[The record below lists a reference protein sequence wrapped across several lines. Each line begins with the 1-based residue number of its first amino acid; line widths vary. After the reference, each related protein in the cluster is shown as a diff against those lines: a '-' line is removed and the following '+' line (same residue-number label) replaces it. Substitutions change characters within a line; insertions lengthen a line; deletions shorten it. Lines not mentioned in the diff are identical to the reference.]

1 MSVEPTGSEQ
11 KAIELL
17 REQGGTLRTSEAL
30 CPGSHA
36 CTLYALHDDVPHYPS
51 KGEPHTYGVV

>member
-30 CPGSHA
+30 R
-36 CTLYALHDDVPHYPS
+36 DDVPPYPS
-51 KGEPHTYGVV
+51 KGEPHTYGAA